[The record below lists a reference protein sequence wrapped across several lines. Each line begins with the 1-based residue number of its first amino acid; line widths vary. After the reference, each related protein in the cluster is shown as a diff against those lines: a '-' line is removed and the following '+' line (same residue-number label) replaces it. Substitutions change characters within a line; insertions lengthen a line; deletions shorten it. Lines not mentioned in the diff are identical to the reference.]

1 MDIRQNIV
9 NKIGCAVAWW
19 ILHNCSDGLAIK
31 RKGGA
36 EQVIKVF
43 SVQAYRNIIKP
54 LISPEHQEIK
64 AGDVVTAPYHGKECR
79 KNIQVLTK
87 INGVLQEIQ
96 EYKAIGTVEE
106 CQKAMERQN
115 PKKPA
120 KDKHN
125 HDCCPNC
132 GWIVYKSEYGGRYL
146 NCCENCG
153 QAVDWP
159 E

>member
-1 MDIRQNIV
+1 MTEDEAIE
-9 NKIGCAVAWW
+9 
-19 ILHNCSDGLAIK
+19 LHISENLHRIS
-31 RKGGA
+31 
-36 EQVIKVF
+36 VIEEF
-43 SVQAYRNIIKP
+43 LRTNTNRDD
-54 LISPEHQEIK
+54 E
-64 AGDVVTAPYHGKECR
+64 DCR

-96 EYKAIGTVEE
+96 GYKAIGTVEE

-159 E
+159 G